1 MNSKKNFFLKRNPD
15 NGSDFNE
22 RCLMLTRNTLHLTT
36 ISRGGQWWIFTEPP
50 GSNGSIHPQ
59 PWTLYTQR
67 LRYYATKDDLNSF
80 IPSMIRIFLGANPAQ
95 VARR

>member
-1 MNSKKNFFLKRNPD
+1 
-15 NGSDFNE
+15 
-22 RCLMLTRNTLHLTT
+22 MLTRNTLHLTT
-36 ISRGGQWWIFTEPP
+36 ISQGGQWWIFT

-67 LRYYATKDDLNSF
+67 LRYYATKEDLNSF

>member
-1 MNSKKNFFLKRNPD
+1 
-15 NGSDFNE
+15 
-22 RCLMLTRNTLHLTT
+22 MLTHNTLHLTT

-50 GSNGSIHPQ
+50 GSNESIHPQ

-67 LRYYATKDDLNSF
+67 LRYYATKNSF
-80 IPSMIRIFLGANPAQ
+80 IPSMIRIFLGANPVQ